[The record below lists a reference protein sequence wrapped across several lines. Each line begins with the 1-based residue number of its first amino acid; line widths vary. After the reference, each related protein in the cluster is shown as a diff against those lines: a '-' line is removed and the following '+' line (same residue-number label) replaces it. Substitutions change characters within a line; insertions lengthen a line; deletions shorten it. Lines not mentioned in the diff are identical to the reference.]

1 MKHRYRVWD
10 GHQVDYTAWLTD
22 SEVFELR
29 RQGYYVIP
37 L

>member
-1 MKHRYRVWD
+1 MKRYRVWNN
-10 GHQVDYTAWLTD
+10 HTEYIALL
-22 SEVFELR
+22 SEAEVVSLR